1 MKRLRSKSVDLTVQ
15 CISGLGKSF
24 LCGSGM
30 ETPSPTAF
38 YQNASEV
45 MSYGLD
51 ESLPSENEEIRH
63 VGTIQRLCNSLKRPF
78 QNSLN
83 SSKRYLLRN
92 SGDGSDQ
99 EKETVLFTATAIRD
113 NTPHPYESHG
123 LAFHRG
129 DKIEVVHIS
138 DYGVWKGR
146 CGGKIGN
153 FKFVDV
159 EKDDIRV
166 RRISK
171 SYPELQNLC
180 QRSKSVSDLLSSIL
194 LCCSY

>member
-51 ESLPSENEEIRH
+51 ESLTNENEENRH

-92 SGDGSDQ
+92 LGDGSDQ
-99 EKETVLFTATAIRD
+99 EKETCSLLPLLFEIIPLTPMKATAWLFNVGIKLRWS
-113 NTPHPYESHG
+113 TLVTMVSGKVVVAEK
-123 LAFHRG
+123 LAT
-129 DKIEVVHIS
+129 S
-138 DYGVWKGR
+138 NLSMWKKTTFG
-146 CGGKIGN
+146 CGGFQKVTQS
-153 FKFVDV
+153 FKTSARGPKVFL
-159 EKDDIRV
+159 IYCR
-166 RRISK
+166 
-171 SYPELQNLC
+171 Q
-180 QRSKSVSDLLSSIL
+180 
-194 LCCSY
+194 